1 MIKPETVKV
10 IKSTLPIL
18 QQHGETLTTLFYQ
31 RLFENNPEVKPFFN
45 PSHQQQGSQQ
55 RALAAAICAYAE
67 HIETPEK
74 LADAVELIAQKHVSL
89 GIQAEHYPIVGE
101 NLLAAIK
108 ELLGDAAT
116 DEVIDAWAEAYTALV
131 GIFVNRE
138 QTIYDQQLEIFGW
151 QGFKDFKVMK
161 REANSENI
169 TSFYLQPADGSALTP
184 HQAGQYITV
193 KWPLADGNS
202 TMRNYSLSNRPGTD
216 YFRIS
221 VKREPSTAPSAPQGV
236 VSNSLHDTLVQD
248 DIIAVAPPAGEF
260 FLKAVEKSDKAPI
273 VFIAGGVGI
282 TPLLS
287 MLHSVLEANVD
298 APVTLIQ
305 AAVNGD
311 SHAFE
316 DEIKALSNQHKNL
329 NWHVRYSEPSDSDR
343 SHKRFDS
350 EGLVDDSLIKT
361 LISEKEGTQFY
372 VCGPEPMLKLCYR
385 LLRSNH
391 VSTDQI
397 HYEFFGPADNLE
409 KYALK

>member
-18 QQHGETLTTLFYQ
+18 QQHGETLTTLFYK
-31 RLFENNPEVKPFFN
+31 RLFENNPEIKPLFN
-45 PSHQQQGSQQ
+45 PAHQQQGSQQ

-74 LADAVELIAQKHVSL
+74 LANAVELIAQKHASL
-89 GIQAEHYPIVGE
+89 GIQAEMYPIVGE

-116 DEVIDAWAEAYTALV
+116 EEIIAAWAEAYTALV
-131 GIFVNRE
+131 DVFVNRE
-138 QTIYDQQLEIFGW
+138 QAIYDEQLVTFGW
-151 QGFKDFKVMK
+151 QGFKDFKVIK
-161 REANSENI
+161 REDNSENI
-169 TSFYLQPADGSALTP
+169 TSFYLHAVDGTVLTP

-193 KWPLADGNS
+193 KVSLADGAT
-202 TMRNYSLSNRPGTD
+202 TMRNYSLSNPPGTD

-221 VKREPSTAPSAPQGV
+221 VKRETSVKPSMPQGV
-236 VSNSLHDTLVQD
+236 VSNLLHNTVEEG

-260 FLKAVEKSDKAPI
+260 FLKKPTEKPAAMPI

-287 MLHSVLEANVD
+287 MLHTVLESNSH

-305 AAVNGD
+305 TAVNGD

-316 DEIKALSNQHKNL
+316 DEIKALSSRHKNL
-329 NWHVRYSEPSDSDR
+329 NWHVRYSEPSANDR
-343 SHKRFDS
+343 SHQRFNS
-350 EGLVDDSLIKT
+350 EGLIDDSLIKT
-361 LISEKEGTQFY
+361 LLSEKEETQFY
-372 VCGPEPMLKLCYR
+372 VCGPEPMLKLCYK

-391 VSTDQI
+391 VATCQI

-409 KYALK
+409 KYC